1 MEPETV
7 PEYFK
12 LMGVKLYR
20 LTPIFITG
28 GNRMDRKG
36 LEINM
41 SREEV
46 GMDDISKRLV
56 HNKVCN
62 VTVKRNK
69 NKLENALAVIQE
81 LVKSGRL
88 HAEGEVET
96 IRTPER
102 LKEYMDHCKQSG
114 EYVLDVETTGL
125 DIYNDILVGI
135 CLYTPGETSAY
146 VPFNH
151 TDLQNVRVADQMSE
165 EQVRDI
171 MLPCLQDQE
180 LRCINHNIKFDN
192 KKLAWDWKQIIVN
205 IYWDT
210 LIAGYVL
217 NENEPHGLKP
227 LYNKYILHGKGSSED
242 YGDLFEGIPFNY
254 VPIDVAT
261 VYGANDGFKTY
272 ALYKFQAQ
280 YLRED
285 HPREDFRKMYYVFRE
300 VEMPLIPLCTDME
313 MRGVEIREDF
323 AKELS
328 EDFNKEMVEV
338 EAKCD
343 AYVEQF
349 KQYILDHNNLMRLTK
364 GTCKINYSSPQQ
376 VAALFYDIFKLRS
389 VSRKEPR
396 GTGDKIIQKFL
407 STAKKKDTKKSR
419 EFAEFLE
426 NYQRFK
432 EIKKLLGTYVDKIP
446 QVKEPKINAV
456 YTTYN
461 QYGAKTGRFSS
472 SDTVSKINLQNIPS
486 KEKRI
491 RKIFKARDGYK
502 LVGGDF
508 SQIEPRVL
516 AFLSGDES
524 MINAYKEGKD
534 LYAIMGSQ
542 VYQLPY
548 EDCREFYPDGTVNA
562 EGKHRRTTMKSVLL
576 GIMYERG
583 ATAIGEQFNK
593 SAEWAQQLIDNFYK
607 SFPKINQYRLKIENM
622 AETYGYVTTI
632 TGRKRR
638 LPDMQLEDKDDYRYQ
653 EAHRQSLNSVIQ
665 GSSADIM
672 KLSMIAIYNDPRY
685 KALDCHM
692 IITVHD
698 ELIME
703 VPEDHIKEGAE
714 LLVGTMKR
722 VGHSLI
728 DLPMSVDAEVNDYW
742 YGENLA
748 EKYGV

>member
-1 MEPETV
+1 
-7 PEYFK
+7 
-12 LMGVKLYR
+12 
-20 LTPIFITG
+20 
-28 GNRMDRKG
+28 MDRKG

-88 HAEGEVET
+88 HAEGEIET

-151 TDLQNVRVADQMSE
+151 TDLQNVRVMDQMSE
-165 EQVRDI
+165 DQVRDI
-171 MLPCLQDQE
+171 MIPYLQDQE

-254 VPIDVAT
+254 VPIEVAT

>member
-1 MEPETV
+1 
-7 PEYFK
+7 
-12 LMGVKLYR
+12 
-20 LTPIFITG
+20 
-28 GNRMDRKG
+28 MDRKG

-151 TDLQNVRVADQMSE
+151 TDLQNVRVADKMSE

-171 MLPCLQDQE
+171 MIPYLQDQE

-254 VPIDVAT
+254 VPIEVAT

-328 EDFNKEMVEV
+328 EDFNKELVEV

-376 VAALFYDIFKLRS
+376 VAALFYDIFKLKS

>member
-1 MEPETV
+1 
-7 PEYFK
+7 
-12 LMGVKLYR
+12 
-20 LTPIFITG
+20 
-28 GNRMDRKG
+28 MDRKG

-171 MLPCLQDQE
+171 TLPYLQDQE

-254 VPIDVAT
+254 VPIEVAT

-364 GTCKINYSSPQQ
+364 VTCKINYSSPQQ

-703 VPEDHIKEGAE
+703 VPEEHIKEGVE

>member
-1 MEPETV
+1 
-7 PEYFK
+7 
-12 LMGVKLYR
+12 
-20 LTPIFITG
+20 
-28 GNRMDRKG
+28 MDRKG

-102 LKEYMDHCKQSG
+102 LKEYMDHSKQSG

-171 MLPCLQDQE
+171 MIPYLQDQE

-254 VPIDVAT
+254 VPIEVAT

-396 GTGDKIIQKFL
+396 GTGDKIVQKFL

>member
-1 MEPETV
+1 
-7 PEYFK
+7 
-12 LMGVKLYR
+12 
-20 LTPIFITG
+20 
-28 GNRMDRKG
+28 MDRKG

-171 MLPCLQDQE
+171 MIPYLQDQE

-192 KKLAWDWKQIIVN
+192 KKLAWDWKQVIVN

-210 LIAGYVL
+210 QIAGNVL
-217 NENEPHGLKP
+217 NENEPHKLKP
-227 LYNKYILHGKGSSED
+227 MYNKYILHGKGSGED
-242 YGDLFEGIPFNY
+242 YKDLFDGIPFNY
-254 VPIDVAT
+254 VPIDIAT

-328 EDFNKEMVEV
+328 EDFNKELVEV

-376 VAALFYDIFKLRS
+376 VAALFYDIFKLKS

-524 MINAYKEGKD
+524 MINAYKEEKD

-548 EDCREFYPDGTVNA
+548 EDCREFYPDGTVNT

>member
-1 MEPETV
+1 
-7 PEYFK
+7 
-12 LMGVKLYR
+12 
-20 LTPIFITG
+20 
-28 GNRMDRKG
+28 MDRKG

-165 EQVRDI
+165 EQVSDI
-171 MLPCLQDQE
+171 VIPYLQDQE

-328 EDFNKEMVEV
+328 EDFNKEMIEV

-593 SAEWAQQLIDNFYK
+593 SDEWAQQLIDNFYK

>member
-1 MEPETV
+1 
-7 PEYFK
+7 
-12 LMGVKLYR
+12 
-20 LTPIFITG
+20 
-28 GNRMDRKG
+28 MDRKG

-180 LRCINHNIKFDN
+180 LRCINLNIKFDN

>member
-1 MEPETV
+1 
-7 PEYFK
+7 
-12 LMGVKLYR
+12 
-20 LTPIFITG
+20 
-28 GNRMDRKG
+28 MDRKG

-102 LKEYMDHCKQSG
+102 LKEYMDHSKQSG

-151 TDLQNVRVADQMSE
+151 TDLQSVRVADQMSE

-171 MLPCLQDQE
+171 MIPYLQDQE

-254 VPIDVAT
+254 VPIEVAT

>member
-1 MEPETV
+1 
-7 PEYFK
+7 
-12 LMGVKLYR
+12 
-20 LTPIFITG
+20 
-28 GNRMDRKG
+28 MDRKE

-41 SREEV
+41 GREEV

-69 NKLENALAVIQE
+69 NKLESALAVIQE

-125 DIYNDILVGI
+125 DIYNDILVGT

-171 MLPCLQDQE
+171 VIPYLQDQE

-254 VPIDVAT
+254 VPIEVAT

-272 ALYKFQAQ
+272 ALYKFQAR

-300 VEMPLIPLCTDME
+300 VEMPLISLCTDME

-396 GTGDKIIQKFL
+396 GTGGKIIQKFL

>member
-1 MEPETV
+1 
-7 PEYFK
+7 
-12 LMGVKLYR
+12 
-20 LTPIFITG
+20 
-28 GNRMDRKG
+28 MDRKG

-254 VPIDVAT
+254 VPIEVAT

-742 YGENLA
+742 YGDNLA

>member
-1 MEPETV
+1 
-7 PEYFK
+7 
-12 LMGVKLYR
+12 
-20 LTPIFITG
+20 
-28 GNRMDRKG
+28 MDRKE
-36 LEINM
+36 LDLNL

-171 MLPCLQDQE
+171 VIPYLQDQE

-254 VPIDVAT
+254 VPIEVAT

-672 KLSMIAIYNDPRY
+672 KLSMIAIYNDLRY

>member
-1 MEPETV
+1 MSRKELELNME
-7 PEYFK
+7 
-12 LMGVKLYR
+12 
-20 LTPIFITG
+20 
-28 GNRMDRKG
+28 
-36 LEINM
+36 
-41 SREEV
+41 REEV
-46 GMDDISKRLV
+46 SMDDISSRLS

-171 MLPCLQDQE
+171 TLPYLQDQE

-685 KALDCHM
+685 KELDCHM

>member
-1 MEPETV
+1 
-7 PEYFK
+7 
-12 LMGVKLYR
+12 
-20 LTPIFITG
+20 
-28 GNRMDRKG
+28 MDRKG

-254 VPIDVAT
+254 VPIEVAT

-714 LLVGTMKR
+714 LLVGTMRR

>member
-1 MEPETV
+1 
-7 PEYFK
+7 
-12 LMGVKLYR
+12 
-20 LTPIFITG
+20 
-28 GNRMDRKG
+28 MDRKG

-171 MLPCLQDQE
+171 MIPYLQDQE

-192 KKLAWDWKQIIVN
+192 KKLAWDWKQVIVN

-210 LIAGYVL
+210 QIAGNVL
-217 NENEPHGLKP
+217 NENEPHKLKP
-227 LYNKYILHGKGSSED
+227 MYNKYILHGKGSGED
-242 YGDLFEGIPFNY
+242 YKDLFDGIPFNY
-254 VPIDVAT
+254 VPIDIAT

-272 ALYKFQAQ
+272 ALYKFQSQ

-328 EDFNKEMVEV
+328 EDFNKELVEV

-376 VAALFYDIFKLRS
+376 VAALFYDIFKLKS

-548 EDCREFYPDGTVNA
+548 EDCREFYPDGTVNT

>member
-1 MEPETV
+1 
-7 PEYFK
+7 
-12 LMGVKLYR
+12 
-20 LTPIFITG
+20 
-28 GNRMDRKG
+28 MDRKG

-171 MLPCLQDQE
+171 MIPYLQDQE

-192 KKLAWDWKQIIVN
+192 KKLAWDWKQVIVN

-210 LIAGYVL
+210 QIAGNVL
-217 NENEPHGLKP
+217 NENEPHKLKP
-227 LYNKYILHGKGSSED
+227 MYNKYILHGKGSGED
-242 YGDLFEGIPFNY
+242 YKDLFDGIPFNY
-254 VPIDVAT
+254 VPIDIAT

-328 EDFNKEMVEV
+328 EDFNKELVEV

-703 VPEDHIKEGAE
+703 VPEDHIREGAE

>member
-1 MEPETV
+1 
-7 PEYFK
+7 
-12 LMGVKLYR
+12 
-20 LTPIFITG
+20 
-28 GNRMDRKG
+28 MDRKG

-165 EQVRDI
+165 EQVRNI
-171 MLPCLQDQE
+171 VIPYLQDQE

-254 VPIDVAT
+254 VPIEVAT

-328 EDFNKEMVEV
+328 EDFNKEMIEV

-728 DLPMSVDAEVNDYW
+728 DLPMSVDAEVNYYW

>member
-1 MEPETV
+1 
-7 PEYFK
+7 
-12 LMGVKLYR
+12 
-20 LTPIFITG
+20 
-28 GNRMDRKG
+28 MDRKE
-36 LEINM
+36 LDLNL

-46 GMDDISKRLV
+46 SMDDISQRLV

-88 HAEGEVET
+88 HAEGEIET

-171 MLPCLQDQE
+171 VIPYLQDQE

-254 VPIDVAT
+254 VPIEVAT

-748 EKYGV
+748 EKYGL

>member
-1 MEPETV
+1 
-7 PEYFK
+7 
-12 LMGVKLYR
+12 
-20 LTPIFITG
+20 
-28 GNRMDRKG
+28 MDRKG

-102 LKEYMDHCKQSG
+102 LNEYMDHCKQSG

-171 MLPCLQDQE
+171 MLPYLQDQE

-280 YLRED
+280 YLREN

>member
-1 MEPETV
+1 MSRKELELNME
-7 PEYFK
+7 
-12 LMGVKLYR
+12 
-20 LTPIFITG
+20 
-28 GNRMDRKG
+28 
-36 LEINM
+36 
-41 SREEV
+41 REEV
-46 GMDDISKRLV
+46 SMDDISSRLS

-102 LKEYMDHCKQSG
+102 LKKYMDHCKQSG

-151 TDLQNVRVADQMSE
+151 TDLQNVRVANQMSE

-548 EDCREFYPDGTVNA
+548 EDCREFYPDGTVNT

-672 KLSMIAIYNDPRY
+672 KLSMIAIYNDSRY

>member
-1 MEPETV
+1 
-7 PEYFK
+7 
-12 LMGVKLYR
+12 
-20 LTPIFITG
+20 
-28 GNRMDRKG
+28 MDRKG

-171 MLPCLQDQE
+171 VIPYLQDQE

>member
-1 MEPETV
+1 M
-7 PEYFK
+7 
-12 LMGVKLYR
+12 
-20 LTPIFITG
+20 
-28 GNRMDRKG
+28 NRKG

-171 MLPCLQDQE
+171 MIPYLQDQE

-192 KKLAWDWKQIIVN
+192 KKLAWDWKQVIVN

-210 LIAGYVL
+210 QIAGNVL
-217 NENEPHGLKP
+217 NENEPHKLKP
-227 LYNKYILHGKGSSED
+227 MYNKYILHGKGSGED
-242 YGDLFEGIPFNY
+242 YKDLFDGIPFNY
-254 VPIDVAT
+254 VPIDIAT

-328 EDFNKEMVEV
+328 EDFNKELVEV

-376 VAALFYDIFKLRS
+376 VAALFYDIFKLKS

>member
-1 MEPETV
+1 
-7 PEYFK
+7 
-12 LMGVKLYR
+12 
-20 LTPIFITG
+20 
-28 GNRMDRKG
+28 MDRKG

-81 LVKSGRL
+81 LVKFGRL

-165 EQVRDI
+165 EQVRNI
-171 MLPCLQDQE
+171 VIPYLQDQE

-254 VPIDVAT
+254 VPIEVAT

-328 EDFNKEMVEV
+328 EDFNKELVEV

-376 VAALFYDIFKLRS
+376 VAALFYDIFKLKS

-419 EFAEFLE
+419 EFAEFLG

-432 EIKKLLGTYVDKIP
+432 EIKKLLGTYVDKIL

>member
-1 MEPETV
+1 
-7 PEYFK
+7 
-12 LMGVKLYR
+12 
-20 LTPIFITG
+20 
-28 GNRMDRKG
+28 MDRKG

-165 EQVRDI
+165 EQVRNI
-171 MLPCLQDQE
+171 VIPYLQDQE

-254 VPIDVAT
+254 VPIEVAT

-328 EDFNKEMVEV
+328 EDFNKEMIEV

-722 VGHSLI
+722 VGHSMI

>member
-1 MEPETV
+1 
-7 PEYFK
+7 
-12 LMGVKLYR
+12 
-20 LTPIFITG
+20 
-28 GNRMDRKG
+28 MDRKG

-165 EQVRDI
+165 EQVSDI
-171 MLPCLQDQE
+171 VIPYLQDQE

-254 VPIDVAT
+254 VPIEVAT

>member
-1 MEPETV
+1 
-7 PEYFK
+7 
-12 LMGVKLYR
+12 
-20 LTPIFITG
+20 
-28 GNRMDRKG
+28 MDRKG

-171 MLPCLQDQE
+171 VIPYLQDQE

-254 VPIDVAT
+254 VPIEVAT

-285 HPREDFRKMYYVFRE
+285 HPREDFRKMHYVFRE

>member
-1 MEPETV
+1 
-7 PEYFK
+7 
-12 LMGVKLYR
+12 
-20 LTPIFITG
+20 
-28 GNRMDRKG
+28 MDRKG

-69 NKLENALAVIQE
+69 NKLENALAVIHE

-171 MLPCLQDQE
+171 MLPYLQDQE

-254 VPIDVAT
+254 VPIEVAT

>member
-1 MEPETV
+1 
-7 PEYFK
+7 
-12 LMGVKLYR
+12 
-20 LTPIFITG
+20 
-28 GNRMDRKG
+28 MDRKG

-242 YGDLFEGIPFNY
+242 YGNLFEGIPFNY

-524 MINAYKEGKD
+524 MINAYREGKD

>member
-1 MEPETV
+1 
-7 PEYFK
+7 
-12 LMGVKLYR
+12 
-20 LTPIFITG
+20 
-28 GNRMDRKG
+28 MDRKG

-171 MLPCLQDQE
+171 MIPYLQDQE

-593 SAEWAQQLIDNFYK
+593 SDEWAQQLIDNFYK

-714 LLVGTMKR
+714 LLVGIMKR

>member
-1 MEPETV
+1 
-7 PEYFK
+7 
-12 LMGVKLYR
+12 
-20 LTPIFITG
+20 
-28 GNRMDRKG
+28 MDRKG

-171 MLPCLQDQE
+171 MLPYLQDQE

-192 KKLAWDWKQIIVN
+192 KKLAWDWKQVIVN

-210 LIAGYVL
+210 QIAGNVL
-217 NENEPHGLKP
+217 NENEPHKLKP
-227 LYNKYILHGKGSSED
+227 MYNKYILHGKGSGED
-242 YGDLFEGIPFNY
+242 YKDLFDGIPFNY
-254 VPIDVAT
+254 VPIDIAT

-328 EDFNKEMVEV
+328 EDFNKELVEV

-376 VAALFYDIFKLRS
+376 VAALFYDIFKLKS

-548 EDCREFYPDGTVNA
+548 EDCREFYPDGTVNV

-672 KLSMIAIYNDPRY
+672 KLSMIAIYNDPQY

>member
-1 MEPETV
+1 MSRKELELNME
-7 PEYFK
+7 
-12 LMGVKLYR
+12 
-20 LTPIFITG
+20 
-28 GNRMDRKG
+28 
-36 LEINM
+36 
-41 SREEV
+41 REEV
-46 GMDDISKRLV
+46 SMDDISSRLS

-88 HAEGEVET
+88 HAEGEIET

-171 MLPCLQDQE
+171 VIPYLQDQE

-205 IYWDT
+205 IFWDT

-254 VPIDVAT
+254 VPIEVAT

-285 HPREDFRKMYYVFRE
+285 HPREDFRKMYHVFRE

-703 VPEDHIKEGAE
+703 VPEEHIKEGAE

-748 EKYGV
+748 EKYGL

>member
-1 MEPETV
+1 
-7 PEYFK
+7 
-12 LMGVKLYR
+12 
-20 LTPIFITG
+20 
-28 GNRMDRKG
+28 MDRKG

-217 NENEPHGLKP
+217 NENELHGLKP

-328 EDFNKEMVEV
+328 EDFNEEMVEV

-622 AETYGYVTTI
+622 AETYGYVTTV

>member
-1 MEPETV
+1 
-7 PEYFK
+7 
-12 LMGVKLYR
+12 
-20 LTPIFITG
+20 
-28 GNRMDRKG
+28 MDRKG

-69 NKLENALAVIQE
+69 NKLENALAVIHE

-171 MLPCLQDQE
+171 MLSYLQDQE

-254 VPIDVAT
+254 VPIEVAT

>member
-1 MEPETV
+1 MSRKELELNME
-7 PEYFK
+7 
-12 LMGVKLYR
+12 
-20 LTPIFITG
+20 
-28 GNRMDRKG
+28 
-36 LEINM
+36 
-41 SREEV
+41 REEV
-46 GMDDISKRLV
+46 SMDDISSRLS

-171 MLPCLQDQE
+171 LLPYLQDQE

-205 IYWDT
+205 IFWDT

-254 VPIDVAT
+254 VPIEVAT

-285 HPREDFRKMYYVFRE
+285 HPREDFRKMYHVFRE

>member
-1 MEPETV
+1 
-7 PEYFK
+7 
-12 LMGVKLYR
+12 
-20 LTPIFITG
+20 
-28 GNRMDRKG
+28 MDRKG

-171 MLPCLQDQE
+171 MIPYLQDQE

-192 KKLAWDWKQIIVN
+192 KKLAWDWKQVIVN

-210 LIAGYVL
+210 QIAGNVL
-217 NENEPHGLKP
+217 NENEPHKLKP
-227 LYNKYILHGKGSSED
+227 MYNKYILHGNGSGED
-242 YGDLFEGIPFNY
+242 YKDLFDGIPFNY
-254 VPIDVAT
+254 VPIDIAT

-328 EDFNKEMVEV
+328 EDFNKELVEV

-376 VAALFYDIFKLRS
+376 VAALFYDIFKLKS

-672 KLSMIAIYNDPRY
+672 KLSMIAIYNDLRY

-703 VPEDHIKEGAE
+703 VPEEHIKEGAE

>member
-1 MEPETV
+1 
-7 PEYFK
+7 
-12 LMGVKLYR
+12 
-20 LTPIFITG
+20 
-28 GNRMDRKG
+28 MDRKG

-171 MLPCLQDQE
+171 LLPYLQDQE

-192 KKLAWDWKQIIVN
+192 KKLAWDWKQVIVN

-210 LIAGYVL
+210 QIAGNVL
-217 NENEPHGLKP
+217 NENEPHKLKP
-227 LYNKYILHGKGSSED
+227 MYNKYILHGKGSGED
-242 YGDLFEGIPFNY
+242 YKDLFDGIPFNY
-254 VPIDVAT
+254 VPIDIAT

-328 EDFNKEMVEV
+328 EDFNKELVEV

-376 VAALFYDIFKLRS
+376 VAALFYDIFKLKS

-685 KALDCHM
+685 KELDCHM

-703 VPEDHIKEGAE
+703 VPEEHIKEGAE

>member
-1 MEPETV
+1 
-7 PEYFK
+7 
-12 LMGVKLYR
+12 
-20 LTPIFITG
+20 
-28 GNRMDRKG
+28 MDRKG

-69 NKLENALAVIQE
+69 NKLENALVVIQE

-583 ATAIGEQFNK
+583 AIAIGEQFNK

-703 VPEDHIKEGAE
+703 VPEEHIKEGAE

-748 EKYGV
+748 EKYGL

>member
-1 MEPETV
+1 MSRKELELNME
-7 PEYFK
+7 
-12 LMGVKLYR
+12 
-20 LTPIFITG
+20 
-28 GNRMDRKG
+28 
-36 LEINM
+36 
-41 SREEV
+41 REEV
-46 GMDDISKRLV
+46 SMDDISSRLS

-171 MLPCLQDQE
+171 MLPYLQDQE

-192 KKLAWDWKQIIVN
+192 KKLAWDWKQVIVN

-210 LIAGYVL
+210 QIAGNVL
-217 NENEPHGLKP
+217 NENEPHKLKP
-227 LYNKYILHGKGSSED
+227 MYNKYILHGKGSGED
-242 YGDLFEGIPFNY
+242 YKDLFDGIPFNY
-254 VPIDVAT
+254 VPIDIAT

-328 EDFNKEMVEV
+328 EDFNKELVEV

-376 VAALFYDIFKLRS
+376 VAALFYDIFKLKS

-665 GSSADIM
+665 GSSADTM

>member
-1 MEPETV
+1 
-7 PEYFK
+7 
-12 LMGVKLYR
+12 
-20 LTPIFITG
+20 
-28 GNRMDRKG
+28 MDRKG

-254 VPIDVAT
+254 VPIEVAT

-376 VAALFYDIFKLRS
+376 VAALFYDIFKLKS

-419 EFAEFLE
+419 EFVEFLE

-722 VGHSLI
+722 VGYSLI

>member
-1 MEPETV
+1 
-7 PEYFK
+7 
-12 LMGVKLYR
+12 
-20 LTPIFITG
+20 
-28 GNRMDRKG
+28 MDRKG

-171 MLPCLQDQE
+171 MIPYLQDQE

-192 KKLAWDWKQIIVN
+192 KKLAWDWKQVIVN

-210 LIAGYVL
+210 QIAGNVL
-217 NENEPHGLKP
+217 NENEPHKLKP
-227 LYNKYILHGKGSSED
+227 MYNKYILHGNGSGED
-242 YGDLFEGIPFNY
+242 YKDLFDGIPFNY
-254 VPIDVAT
+254 VPIDIAT

-328 EDFNKEMVEV
+328 EDFNKELVEV

-376 VAALFYDIFKLRS
+376 VAALFYDIFKLKS

-703 VPEDHIKEGAE
+703 VPEEHIKEGAE

>member
-1 MEPETV
+1 
-7 PEYFK
+7 
-12 LMGVKLYR
+12 
-20 LTPIFITG
+20 
-28 GNRMDRKG
+28 MDRKG

-171 MLPCLQDQE
+171 VIPYLQDQE

-254 VPIDVAT
+254 VPIEVAT

-272 ALYKFQAQ
+272 ALYKFQTQ

-446 QVKEPKINAV
+446 QVKEHKINAV

-524 MINAYKEGKD
+524 MINAYKDGKD

-685 KALDCHM
+685 KELDCHM

-703 VPEDHIKEGAE
+703 VPEEHIKEGAE